1 MMQSFSIRR
10 CRRSRSLGISR
21 SLRRVHYKTD
31 SLQASDRPCRPPL
44 PGARSWRMLASL
56 PQLQTTANSIRNSHA
71 PSHPRRIPH
80 PSRRPRKDRELPDRH
95 REGGPGGGGGERHRR
110 GGHAAE
116 SASEEGEEGAR
127 RRRDRVQVSRV
138 RQLSRR
144 VAPAPHAQDVDRV
157 ADVSD
162 GVREGRARRR
172 RGRSRAVDRER
183 KAGRKAVGC
192 GKSGSFASPGMTR
205 LRVLLD
211 TNVWLDWLVFDDPS
225 IAPIKAAVAAERA
238 EVFIDAACEAE
249 LERALGYDLGKRAV
263 DAAACIAECRR
274 AARRIESPVPEA
286 ERAKLPACCDPDDQ
300 KFLEAALAARAGFL
314 ITKDRALLEL
324 AARVAAFRILTPEGF
339 AGALFAVGELRRD
352 DELARAADSHAVQAL
367 FPAGHD
373 LALAE
378 GEFEGVPLF
387 LAGIELR
394 SVGEPAGVVHG
405 DVAARRGGG
414 ALADDGI
421 LDGQAACGG
430 DGGH

>member
-1 MMQSFSIRR
+1 MLPAFRASEFERR
-10 CRRSRSLGISR
+10 L
-21 SLRRVHYKTD
+21 
-31 SLQASDRPCRPPL
+31 
-44 PGARSWRMLASL
+44 
-56 PQLQTTANSIRNSHA
+56 HA
-71 PSHPRRIPH
+71 PPHPRRIAN

-225 IAPIKAAVAAERA
+225 IAPIKAAV
-238 EVFIDAACEAE
+238 
-249 LERALGYDLGKRAV
+249 

-274 AARRIESPVPEA
+274 VARRIESPVPEA

-339 AGALFAVGELRRD
+339 AGAFRKPRAAPLRR
-352 DELARAADSHAVQAL
+352 
-367 FPAGHD
+367 
-373 LALAE
+373 
-378 GEFEGVPLF
+378 
-387 LAGIELR
+387 
-394 SVGEPAGVVHG
+394 
-405 DVAARRGGG
+405 
-414 ALADDGI
+414 
-421 LDGQAACGG
+421 
-430 DGGH
+430 